1 MTGTPTRTEGT
12 LAGVGGMRLH
22 WQQWTPP
29 SPRGSVVLVHGMG
42 EHIGRYDEVVAALT
56 EHALVVTAADHRG
69 HGRSD
74 GRRAYIDRMD
84 NLVADLGTV
93 VDLAASAHPGLPL
106 FLLGHSLGGLVA
118 TLYAV
123 DHQDRLAGLVLSGP
137 LAALEAANP
146 VTRAV
151 ARVLSATAPT
161 LPLVGVDSDQLSHDP
176 AVGPDYRDD
185 PLVYSGKLPAR
196 TVGELA
202 AGVSEVQA
210 RASTLTIPLL
220 VLHGR
225 QDAIVP
231 PVGSA
236 ELHAKA
242 RSSDKRRIV
251 YDGMYHEIFNE
262 VDRSRV
268 FADVTDWLDAHLG
281 KATAGEQGVS

>member
-1 MTGTPTRTEGT
+1 MTGTRTRTEGT
-12 LAGVGGMRLH
+12 LTGVGGLRLH

-42 EHIGRYDEVVAALT
+42 EHIGRYDEVITALT
-56 EHALVVTAADHRG
+56 DQGLVVTAADHRG

-74 GRRAYIDRMD
+74 GRRAHIDRMD
-84 NLVADLGTV
+84 NLVADLGSV
-93 VDLAASAHPGLPL
+93 VDLATSAHPGLPL

-146 VTRAV
+146 LTRAA
-151 ARVLSATAPT
+151 ARILSATVPT

-176 AVGPDYRDD
+176 AVGPAYRDD
-185 PLVYSGKLPAR
+185 PLVYSGKLSAR

-202 AGVSEVQA
+202 AGVSAVQS
-210 RASTLTIPLL
+210 RASELTLPLL
-220 VLHGR
+220 VLHGGK
-225 QDAIVP
+225 DAIVP

-242 RSSDKRRIV
+242 RSADKRRIV

-262 VDRSRV
+262 VDRRKV
-268 FADVTDWLDAHLG
+268 IADATDWLDAHLSD
-281 KATAGEQGVS
+281 APAGMQGGN